1 LLAALFF
8 APGLL
13 PGHTTSAADYLWN
26 AAPWNTVRPAGI
38 PQLTKSNPDVFGS
51 NSQMVDAVTVFE
63 PFLRYTR
70 SQVPHIPLWDPY
82 IMGGTPY
89 LGDMQSGVFAPF
101 SLPAYILPFWWS
113 LSLIAILKVLVAAFG
128 TFLLGRA
135 LKMRFAGAFLA
146 GVVYGF
152 GLFMVVWI
160 PWPLASVFALIPWML
175 LATERLIRRPD
186 ALSVAALAVA
196 VGLQW
201 LGGHPESSFHA
212 VFATVCFFVLRALQR
227 APRGATAPG
236 TVLRRVMSRAAVVG
250 RSLRRPALAFV
261 VALALGTALVAIVLV
276 PFAELLHNSSDLTAR
291 PRGGVYVPPKY
302 VLAAFMPGYFPGTF
316 DVAIAFYAGA
326 LPLMLA
332 LVALLR
338 ARLERIAIAVFGAL
352 SILVVLGIQP
362 FFGIVRRL
370 PGFDVTYN
378 SRLTILYLLC
388 VALLAGWGLDD
399 LAERVP
405 RGRRALGTGL
415 VAGGLLVLPV
425 VAVFGTRATTLRGFG
440 RALGVAWK
448 LLHPP
453 KPRTVN
459 IIPAAYGNSLSVIH
473 LASLIVWVLMAG
485 LAALLLWGRARRGL
499 KAGPFA
505 VLAVL
510 LVVVDLFQAGM
521 GINPGIPDSHAQPPT
536 TPAVRYLQA
545 QRPARYVAVAPNTG
559 VNPLPPDVNL
569 QYGIYDARGYDLP
582 VITRFGQLW
591 TRYVAPPNILL
602 PLDTPAV
609 PGNLDQTTLRV
620 LSLFGVTDLFQQKG
634 QPPLELGGLRVVYDG
649 PDATIYQNE
658 NALPRTWLVAD
669 QKVVRSDDRQLSY
682 VGSPSFDP
690 LHVLITGR
698 KLPGLSES
706 TSTVTVPGEAHITRY
721 QPEQVAVQVHANRR
735 SELVLSDVYYPG
747 WHATV
752 DGRPVRIDRV
762 DYLLRGVAVPAGSH
776 RVEFSYDPSSFRIGW
791 VVSLVVLLILVAMT
805 VLGVRRRRLARFAHA
820 HAHTRG

>member
-1 LLAALFF
+1 
-8 APGLL
+8 
-13 PGHTTSAADYLWN
+13 
-26 AAPWNTVRPAGI
+26 
-38 PQLTKSNPDVFGS
+38 
-51 NSQMVDAVTVFE
+51 
-63 PFLRYTR
+63 
-70 SQVPHIPLWDPY
+70 
-82 IMGGTPY
+82 
-89 LGDMQSGVFAPF
+89 
-101 SLPAYILPFWWS
+101 
-113 LSLIAILKVLVAAFG
+113 
-128 TFLLGRA
+128 
-135 LKMRFAGAFLA
+135 
-146 GVVYGF
+146 
-152 GLFMVVWI
+152 
-160 PWPLASVFALIPWML
+160 
-175 LATERLIRRPD
+175 
-186 ALSVAALAVA
+186 
-196 VGLQW
+196 
-201 LGGHPESSFHA
+201 
-212 VFATVCFFVLRALQR
+212 
-227 APRGATAPG
+227 
-236 TVLRRVMSRAAVVG
+236 
-250 RSLRRPALAFV
+250 
-261 VALALGTALVAIVLV
+261 
-276 PFAELLHNSSDLTAR
+276 
-291 PRGGVYVPPKY
+291 
-302 VLAAFMPGYFPGTF
+302 
-316 DVAIAFYAGA
+316 
-326 LPLMLA
+326 
-332 LVALLR
+332 
-338 ARLERIAIAVFGAL
+338 
-352 SILVVLGIQP
+352 
-362 FFGIVRRL
+362 
-370 PGFDVTYN
+370 
-378 SRLTILYLLC
+378 
-388 VALLAGWGLDD
+388 
-399 LAERVP
+399 
-405 RGRRALGTGL
+405 
-415 VAGGLLVLPV
+415 
-425 VAVFGTRATTLRGFG
+425 
-440 RALGVAWK
+440 
-448 LLHPP
+448 
-453 KPRTVN
+453 VN

-682 VGSPSFDP
+682 IGSPSFDP